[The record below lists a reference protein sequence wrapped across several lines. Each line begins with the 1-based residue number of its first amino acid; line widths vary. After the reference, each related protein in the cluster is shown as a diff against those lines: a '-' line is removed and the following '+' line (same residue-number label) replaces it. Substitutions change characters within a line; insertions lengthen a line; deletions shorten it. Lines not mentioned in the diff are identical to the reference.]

1 MRVLVMGGGA
11 QGSAAAFDL
20 VRHPDV
26 EHVVVADRAVDR
38 PAPFLEPFL
47 RGSGRA
53 GPRLEL
59 RALDASDQRAVAQA
73 MAGVDG
79 VLCALPYFF
88 NYDMAALAVAARAH
102 YCDLGGNTEIVE
114 RQRGLDAEARR
125 HGLSVIPDCGLA
137 PGMVNIL
144 AQAGI
149 DALERVDSVR
159 LFVGGLPQY
168 PRPPLNYQIVYSL
181 QGVLDYYTTPSV
193 VLEGGQM
200 VVKRALSELE
210 DVTFPAPVGTLEA
223 FHTAGGASTMP
234 KRYLGKIPEMVYK
247 TLRYPGHARIMESI
261 RELGLFGTEPIRV
274 DGHDVVPRDLF
285 IEVATPYLTGEDP
298 RDLVALR
305 VLVKGA
311 RGGAPRTIR
320 YDVLDRYDEE
330 HGITA
335 MMRTT
340 GYSLSVTTL
349 MQVDGRVRELGV
361 HTPDETI
368 PADEYIRELAGRGI
382 EIVKTEI

>member
-1 MRVLVMGGGA
+1 MKALVLGGGA

-26 EHVVVADRAVDR
+26 ESVVIADRVVSR
-38 PAPFLEPFL
+38 PAPFLEPYL
-47 RGSGRA
+47 GR
-53 GPRLEL
+53 RLEL
-59 RALDASDQRAVAQA
+59 RELDAGDPRAVASA
-73 MAGVDG
+73 MAGMDG

-114 RQRGLDAEARR
+114 RQRGLDDEARR
-125 HGLSVIPDCGLA
+125 HGVSVIPDCGLA

-149 DALERVDSVR
+149 EGLDRADSVR
-159 LFVGGLPQY
+159 LFVGGLPQH

-193 VLEGGQM
+193 ALEGGKL
-200 VVKRALSELE
+200 VTKRALSELE
-210 DVTFPAPVGTLEA
+210 EVTFPEPVGTLEA
-223 FHTAGGASTMP
+223 FHTAGGVSTMP
-234 KRYLGKIPEMVYK
+234 QRYLGSIPDMVYK

-261 RELGLFGTEPIRV
+261 RELGLFGTDPIRV
-274 DGHDVVPRDLF
+274 NGHEVVPRDLF
-285 IEVATPYLTGEDP
+285 IEAATPYLTGEDP

-305 VLVKGA
+305 VVV
-311 RGGAPRTIR
+311 RGTRDGEPRTIR

-349 MQVDGRVRELGV
+349 MQVDGRVHEAGV
-361 HTPDETI
+361 RTPDEAI

-382 EIVKTEI
+382 EIVKSES

>member
-1 MRVLVMGGGA
+1 MKALVLGGGA

-26 EHVVVADRAVDR
+26 ESVVIADRAVSR
-38 PAPFLEPFL
+38 PPPFLEAFL
-47 RGSGRA
+47 

-59 RALDASDQRAVAQA
+59 RTLDAGDPRAVGAA

-88 NYDMAALAVAARAH
+88 NYDMTALAVAAGAH
-102 YCDLGGNTEIVE
+102 YCDLGGNTEIVA

-125 HGLSVIPDCGLA
+125 LALSVIPDCGLA

-149 DALERVDSVR
+149 DGLDRADSVR
-159 LFVGGLPQY
+159 LFVGGLPQH

-193 VLEGGQM
+193 VLEGGKL
-200 VVKRALSELE
+200 VTKRALSEVE
-210 DVTFPAPVGTLEA
+210 NVTFPDPVGTLEA
-223 FHTAGGASTMP
+223 FHTAGGVSTMP
-234 KRYLGKIPEMVYK
+234 QRYLGAIPDMVYK
-247 TLRYPGHARIMESI
+247 TLRYPGHARVMESI
-261 RELGLFGTEPIRV
+261 RELGLFGTDPIRV
-274 DGHDVVPRDLF
+274 NGNEVVPRDLF
-285 IEVATPYLTGEDP
+285 IEVATPYLTGGDP

-305 VLVKGA
+305 VVV
-311 RGGAPRTIR
+311 RGTRDGAPRTIR

-340 GYSLSVTTL
+340 GYSLAVTTL
-349 MQVDGRVRELGV
+349 MQVDGRVREHGV
-361 HTPDETI
+361 RTPDEAI
-368 PADEYIRELAGRGI
+368 LADEYIRELAGRGI
-382 EIVKTEI
+382 EIARSESSS

>member
-1 MRVLVMGGGA
+1 LVLGGGA

-26 EHVVVADRAVDR
+26 ESVVIADRVVSR
-38 PAPFLEPFL
+38 PAPFLEPYL
-47 RGSGRA
+47 GR
-53 GPRLEL
+53 RLEL
-59 RALDASDQRAVAQA
+59 RALDAGDARAVASA
-73 MAGVDG
+73 MAGMDG

-125 HGLSVIPDCGLA
+125 QGVSVIPDCGLA

-149 DALERVDSVR
+149 DGLDRADSVR
-159 LFVGGLPQY
+159 LFVGGLPQH

-193 VLEGGQM
+193 ALEGGKL
-200 VVKRALSELE
+200 VTKRALSELE
-210 DVTFPAPVGTLEA
+210 DVTFPEPVGTLEA
-223 FHTAGGASTMP
+223 FHTAGGVSTMP
-234 KRYLGKIPEMVYK
+234 QRYLGSIPDMVYK

-261 RELGLFGTEPIRV
+261 RELGLFGTDPIRV
-274 DGHDVVPRDLF
+274 DGHEVVPRDLF
-285 IEVATPYLTGEDP
+285 IEAATPYLTGEDP

-305 VLVKGA
+305 VVVRGT
-311 RGGAPRTIR
+311 RGGKPRTIR
-320 YDVLDRYDEE
+320 YDVLDRYDET

-349 MQVDGRVRELGV
+349 MQVDGRVREPGV
-361 HTPDETI
+361 RTPDEAI

-382 EIVKTEI
+382 EIVKSES

>member
-1 MRVLVMGGGA
+1 VG
-11 QGSAAAFDL
+11 
-20 VRHPDV
+20 P
-26 EHVVVADRAVDR
+26 
-38 PAPFLEPFL
+38 PAPFLEPYL
-47 RGSGRA
+47 GS
-53 GPRLEL
+53 RLEM
-59 RALDASDQRAVAQA
+59 RALDAGDARAVAAA
-73 MAGVDG
+73 MEGMDG
-79 VLCALPYFF
+79 VLCALPYFY
-88 NYDMAALAVAARAH
+88 NYEMAALAVAARAH

-149 DALERVDSVR
+149 DALDRADSVR
-159 LFVGGLPQY
+159 LFVGGLPQH

-193 VLEGGQM
+193 VLEGGKL
-200 VVKRALSELE
+200 VTKRALSELE
-210 DVTFPAPVGTLEA
+210 SVSFPDPLGTLEA
-223 FHTAGGASTMP
+223 FHTAGGVSTMP
-234 KRYLGKIPEMVYK
+234 QRYLGVIPDMVYK
-247 TLRYPGHARIMESI
+247 TLRYPGHAHVMESI
-261 RELGLFGTEPIRV
+261 RELGLFGTDPIRV
-274 DGHDVVPRDLF
+274 NGSEVVPRDLF
-285 IEVATPYLTGEDP
+285 IEVATPYLTGGDP

-305 VLVKGA
+305 VVVRGTRAGA
-311 RGGAPRTIR
+311 QRTLR

-340 GYSLSVTTL
+340 GYSLAVTSL
-349 MQVDGRVRELGV
+349 MQVDGRVRERGV
-361 HTPDETI
+361 RTPDEAI

-382 EIVKTEI
+382 EIVTSPS